1 MEILNTSHW
10 VPRRLEAVVLA
21 RLKAMPA
28 VAIMGPRQVGKTRLA
43 RKIAKNYS
51 GAIFLDLETIK
62 DRQLLGEPELF
73 FSAHRHR
80 LIVLDEVQMM
90 PEIFQALRPEID
102 NHRTSGRFLILG
114 SATGKLLKQ
123 SSESLAGRVSYVE
136 LSPLLANEINLLEQS
151 QEQDSG
157 QELFE
162 IQQLW
167 LKGGY
172 PGSYIDTSDE
182 ISYSWRAD
190 LIKTLLQRDF
200 PSLGIQTA
208 SESLSRFWRMLANLH
223 SQLLNSSMLA
233 RSLGYGSPKTAD
245 HYLDFF
251 VDSMMVRRLQPYLT
265 NFPKRL
271 VKSSRIYLRDSG
283 ILHALLN
290 IESIQDLQ
298 GHPIVGASWEGFVI
312 EQIACNLPIGAQISF
327 YRTQVG
333 SELDLVIEKG
343 RHRLGIEI
351 KFSMSPKVSRG
362 FWQALKDIEATAAYI
377 IAPVSMQYSYKE
389 NVQVMSVQDFIRD
402 VVPLL

>member
-28 VAIMGPRQVGKTRLA
+28 VAIMGPRQVGKTSLA

-62 DRQLLGEPELF
+62 DRQVLGEPELF

-90 PEIFQALRPEID
+90 PEIFQALRPEI
-102 NHRTSGRFLILG
+102 
-114 SATGKLLKQ
+114 
-123 SSESLAGRVSYVE
+123 
-136 LSPLLANEINLLEQS
+136 NLLEQS
-151 QEQDSG
+151 QGQDSG

-200 PSLGIQTA
+200 PSLGIKTA

-265 NFPKRL
+265 NLPKRL
-271 VKSSRIYLRDSG
+271 VKSPKIYLRDSG

-312 EQIACNLPIGAQISF
+312 EQIACNLPSGAQISF

-362 FWQALKDIEATAAYI
+362 FWQALKDIQASAAYI
-377 IAPVSMQYSYKE
+377 IAPVPMQYSYKE
-389 NVQVMSVQDFIRD
+389 NVQVMSVQHFIRD

>member
-28 VAIMGPRQVGKTRLA
+28 VAIMGPRQVGKTSLA
-43 RKIAKNYS
+43 RKIAKSYS

-62 DRQLLGEPELF
+62 DRQVLGEPELF

-136 LSPLLANEINLLEQS
+136 LSPFLANEINLLEQS
-151 QEQDSG
+151 QGQDSG

-182 ISYSWRAD
+182 ISYS
-190 LIKTLLQRDF
+190 
-200 PSLGIQTA
+200 
-208 SESLSRFWRMLANLH
+208 
-223 SQLLNSSMLA
+223 
-233 RSLGYGSPKTAD
+233 
-245 HYLDFF
+245 
-251 VDSMMVRRLQPYLT
+251 
-265 NFPKRL
+265 
-271 VKSSRIYLRDSG
+271 
-283 ILHALLN
+283 
-290 IESIQDLQ
+290 
-298 GHPIVGASWEGFVI
+298 
-312 EQIACNLPIGAQISF
+312 
-327 YRTQVG
+327 
-333 SELDLVIEKG
+333 
-343 RHRLGIEI
+343 
-351 KFSMSPKVSRG
+351 
-362 FWQALKDIEATAAYI
+362 
-377 IAPVSMQYSYKE
+377 
-389 NVQVMSVQDFIRD
+389 
-402 VVPLL
+402 